1 MKVSDYIT
9 NFLIERG
16 VQKCFS
22 VTGGFAMHLNDS
34 FGEKFDVTYTHG
46 EQPAGYAALGWSA
59 YEHDPSICC
68 VTSGCGATNAITPC
82 LIAYQDSV
90 PVFFISGQ
98 VQSKDNIRSRGGR
111 DRGYFGSDCNIIE
124 SVKGITK
131 YAVELIDPK
140 DTHHILEKCYENLTT
155 GRLGP
160 IWLSIP
166 IDVQSM
172 EVPTTSPARAR
183 RYTHWTHSLAPPL
196 DDLPCDF
203 LELWSKSE
211 RPIVLAGNGIHLSK
225 TKREFRD
232 FLNHHKLPYVV
243 SYFGSDLGDDYTGKV
258 GILGNRSGNFAIQ
271 NADLILCLG
280 CRLSKSITGY
290 NRQLFAREA
299 KIVYIDIDK
308 SEFMDEKKV
317 DVKVYMDLKTFF
329 GTELPKSN
337 IQKVWIDRN
346 KEWKRLWDNEL
357 PPKNGDRVCPYRH
370 LQKFFDEKKGDSI
383 VTMSSGS
390 IVCVGW
396 HMYTPKDSDR
406 LIISSHGDMGF
417 EVPASIGA
425 SFHGKRTYVIIG
437 DGSFQFNVQELQTLK
452 HHNLPVT
459 VMVFNNNGYEAI
471 KISQAAVFKR
481 QFGTSPDSGI
491 SFCDVEKIAKAY
503 DLKYH
508 KIERDG
514 DVSYLDHID
523 GPIIVEIFC
532 NSQGRFPR
540 VANKPMSDGTFKNM
554 PHEEMSPFLDDKTL
568 KQHLFVRRVSS

>member
-1 MKVSDYIT
+1 MNVSELIGK
-9 NFLIERG
+9 FLHDRN
-16 VQKCFS
+16 VTKCFS
-22 VTGGFAMHLNDS
+22 VTGGFAMHLNDT
-34 FGEKFDVTYTHG
+34 FGQHMDVTYTHG
-46 EQPAGYAALGWSA
+46 EQSAGYGALGWSS
-59 YEHDPSICC
+59 YEHNPSICC

-98 VQSKDNIRSRGGR
+98 VHRDDNIRSRGGK
-111 DRGYFGSDCNIIE
+111 DRGYFGSDCNIVE
-124 SVKGITK
+124 CVKEITK
-131 YAVELIDPK
+131 CAIELRDPS
-140 DTHHILEKCYENLTT
+140 DVHRVLQECYENLTT

-160 IWLSIP
+160 VWLSVP
-166 IDVQSM
+166 VDVQSM
-172 EVPTTSPARAR
+172 QVPEILPTRL
-183 RYTHWTHSLAPPL
+183 SLKQNTDTNIPQE
-196 DDLPCDF
+196 F
-203 LELWSKSE
+203 IKLWSEAK

-225 TKREFRD
+225 TKLEFTK
-232 FLNHHKLPYVV
+232 FLKYHNLPYVV

-299 KIVYIDIDK
+299 KIMYIDIDK

-317 DVKVYMDLKTFF
+317 DVRVKMDLKTFF
-329 GTELPKSN
+329 GIELPKQDILSS
-337 IQKVWIDRN
+337 WIDKN
-346 KEWKRLWDNEL
+346 KEWKRLWDKEL

-370 LQKFFDEKKGDSI
+370 LQKFFNEKEGDSI

-396 HMYTPKDSDR
+396 HTYTPKHCDR

-417 EVPASIGA
+417 EVPAAIGA
-425 SFHGKRTYVIIG
+425 SFHGKRTYAIVG

-471 KISQAAVFKR
+471 KISQDAVFKR
-481 QFGTSPDSGI
+481 QFGTSSDSGI
-491 SFCDVEKIAKAY
+491 SFCDVERIAKAY
-503 DLKYH
+503 NLKYH
-508 KIERDG
+508 KIERDD
-514 DVSYLDHID
+514 DVSYLNNVD
-523 GPIIVEIFC
+523 GPVIVEIIC

-540 VANKPMSDGTFKNM
+540 VANKPMPDGTFKNM
-554 PHEEMSPFLDDKTL
+554 PHEEMSPFLDDETL
-568 KQHLFVRRVSS
+568 KQHLFVHRVSS

>member
-140 DTHHILEKCYENLTT
+140 DTHRILEKCYENLTT

-183 RYTHWTHSLAPPL
+183 RQLSTCSWASPL
-196 DDLPCDF
+196 DDLPRDF
-203 LELWSKSE
+203 LDLWSKSK

-225 TKREFRD
+225 SKREFRD

-317 DVKVYMDLKTFF
+317 DVKVHMDLKTFF
-329 GTELPKSN
+329 GIDLPKQDILGS
-337 IQKVWIDRN
+337 WIDKN
-346 KEWKRLWDNEL
+346 KEWKDNWSDEL
-357 PPKNGDRVCPYRH
+357 PPKTGNLICPYQH
-370 LQKFFDEKKGDSI
+370 LNTFFNKKPSDSCI
-383 VTMSSGS
+383 TASSGS
-390 IVCVGW
+390 IYCVVW
-396 HMYTPKDSDR
+396 HMFKCKNNDR
-406 LIISSHGDMGF
+406 FITSSHGDMGY
-417 EVPASIGA
+417 ELPVAIGA
-425 SFHGKRTYVIIG
+425 SMHGKRTYAILG
-437 DGSFQFNVQELQTLK
+437 DGSFQFNLQELQTLK

-459 VMVFNNNGYEAI
+459 VMVFNNGGYGAI
-471 KISQAAVFKR
+471 KITQTTVFKR
-481 QFGTSPDSGI
+481 EFGTSSVSDI
-491 SFCDVEKIAKAY
+491 TFCDVERVVKAY
-503 DLKYH
+503 DIRYYKVNSDDDVEYLKH
-508 KIERDG
+508 
-514 DVSYLDHID
+514 VD
-523 GPIIVEIFC
+523 GPIVVEIIC
-532 NSQGRFPR
+532 NEQKRFPS
-540 VANKPMSDGTFKNM
+540 VSNKPMQDGTFKNM
-554 PHEEMSPFLDDKTL
+554 PHEEMAPFLDDEVMEKNM
-568 KQHLFVRRVSS
+568 FVKRV